1 MRLAHATWPEIDRA
15 DRRVLVVPVGA
26 VEQHGP
32 HLPLSTDAIIAERI
46 SSAVHDA
53 RPGAGLAP
61 TIAYGASGEHGDFAG
76 TMSVGEQAVHDVVV
90 ELVRHAARDW
100 PAVLVVNAHGG
111 NARALA
117 RARDLCT
124 YEGRNLVVHHVGLP
138 GMDAHAGRSETA
150 LMLYLEP
157 GLVRTDHLGAGATQ
171 PVSELMPRL
180 RALGVRAVSPTGV
193 LGDPRGATAQEGAR
207 LYDELVERAV
217 GDYDRLSERVRDGGG
232 ARA

>member
-32 HLPLSTDAIIAERI
+32 HLPLSTDAIIAERVA
-46 SSAVHDA
+46 SAVHDA

-61 TIAYGASGEHGDFAG
+61 TISYGASGEHADFPG
-76 TMSVGEQAVHDVVV
+76 TMSVGEQAVRDVVV
-90 ELVRHAARDW
+90 ELVRDAARDW

-138 GMDAHAGRSETA
+138 AMDAHAGRSETA
-150 LMLYLEP
+150 LMLHLEP
-157 GLVRTDHLGAGATQ
+157 GLVRTDRLGAGATQ
-171 PVSELMPRL
+171 PVGELMSRL
-180 RALGVRAVSPTGV
+180 RAEGVRAVSPTGV
-193 LGDPRGATAQEGAR
+193 LGDPRGATPQEGAR
-207 LYDELVERAV
+207 LFGELVNRAL
-217 GDYDRLSERVRDGGG
+217 GDYDGSPRRVGDG
-232 ARA
+232 A